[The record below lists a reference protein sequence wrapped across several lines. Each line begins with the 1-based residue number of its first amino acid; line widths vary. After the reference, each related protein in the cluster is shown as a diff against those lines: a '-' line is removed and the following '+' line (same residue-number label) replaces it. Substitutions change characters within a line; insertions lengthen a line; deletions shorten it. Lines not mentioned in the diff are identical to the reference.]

1 MTISDKRKIEAS
13 RLKSNACIPSH
24 LDNIHARIRAY
35 RESGVPYSEIAE
47 TLSLPLNTVKSYCKR
62 HNLGGRRER
71 TADNILLCKQ
81 CGEGV
86 PQTPHRKA
94 KIFCSDKCRMA
105 WWNAHPQNV
114 QRKSEQIFVCPV
126 CGENFSAYAS
136 AKQRF
141 CSRKCYGISKRGA
154 LHER

>member
-1 MTISDKRKIEAS
+1 MTISDKKKIE
-13 RLKSNACIPSH
+13 
-24 LDNIHARIRAY
+24 AY

-71 TADNILLCKQ
+71 TADDILLCKQ

-114 QRKSEQIFVCPV
+114 QRKSSERP
-126 CGENFSAYAS
+126 
-136 AKQRF
+136 KRPF
-141 CSRKCYGISKRGA
+141 CLIQ
-154 LHER
+154 EII

>member
-1 MTISDKRKIEAS
+1 MTISDKKKIE
-13 RLKSNACIPSH
+13 
-24 LDNIHARIRAY
+24 AY

-105 WWNAHPQNV
+105 WWNTHPQNV
-114 QRKSEQIFVCPV
+114 QRKSE
-126 CGENFSAYAS
+126 
-136 AKQRF
+136 
-141 CSRKCYGISKRGA
+141 
-154 LHER
+154 